1 MHLIDTLETE
11 PRGIYS
17 GAIGYCKPNGD
28 ADFNVVI
35 RTVIMDL
42 MSKNARYHVGG
53 AITSDSDPQSEW
65 DETKV
70 KAQLVESG

>member
-1 MHLIDTLETE
+1 LIDKLEAE

-28 ADFNVVI
+28 VDFNVVI
-35 RTVIMDL
+35 RTVIIDL
-42 MSKNARYHVGG
+42 MTQEARYHVGG
-53 AITSDSDPQSEW
+53 AITSDSDPASEW

-70 KAQLVESG
+70 KAQLVDGE